1 MALNT
6 NLTNTWD
13 FDPSLGELVLG
24 AYARIGIRRT
34 EVTTQHMADARFEMN
49 MVFSDLQ
56 GDGINTWQVELVVQ
70 DIVAGQKQYTV
81 PNTTVFVLD
90 LYIRQN
96 PDTANPTDRLLIPFS
111 RSDYAA
117 TANKDMRSF
126 PTTYW
131 YDRQLNPSLYLWPVP
146 NFDIVGGLRY
156 YVQKRPMDSDL
167 QNGAQVQM
175 PYEVYDAA
183 TWMLAERLS
192 YIYSPDKT
200 AMIQPR
206 KEQAYRRMLNATTE
220 NVPINMNIE
229 MKSYFRVG

>member
-24 AYARIGIRRT
+24 AYSRIGIRRT

-56 GDGINTWQVELVVQ
+56 GDGINTWQVELVTQ

-96 PDTANPTDRLLIPFS
+96 PDTGNPTDRLLIPFS

-117 TANKDMRSF
+117 TANKDMQSF

-146 NFDIVGGLRY
+146 NFNIVGGLRY

-167 QNGAQVQM
+167 KNGSQVQM

-183 TWMLAERLS
+183 TWMLAERLAF
-192 YIYSPDKT
+192 IYAPEKVS
-200 AMIQPR
+200 MISPR
-206 KEQAYRRMLNATTE
+206 KEQAYRRMLQATTE
-220 NVPINMNIE
+220 NVPVNLDVTVG
-229 MKSYFRVG
+229 SYFRV